1 MNLSFAGCGFL
12 GIYHVGVACCFR
24 KYAPHLLLN
33 RISGASAGAIA
44 ACSLICDLPVGDMT
58 SDVLRVC
65 AEARKRSLGA
75 FSPSFNINRLL
86 LENLEKFL
94 PDDAHIRCSGKL
106 HVSLTRVHDGK
117 NVVISNFDSREELIQ
132 CLLASAF
139 IPFFSGLIPPKFR
152 GVRYMDGGYSD
163 NLPTLDEN
171 TITVSP
177 FCGESDICPRD
188 DSSQLFHINIA
199 NTSIELSKH
208 NIYRIVRILFPPKP
222 EVLSN
227 MCKQGFDDALR
238 FLHRNNLINCTRC
251 LAVQSTFVV
260 SETIDEH
267 LEFDPQCKECKLHRQ
282 EALVSNVPDSVLSQF
297 QEAIDKANNGLLD
310 WLFKHR
316 GMKLLSVL
324 TLPYTVPA
332 DVVYATFTKFM
343 VAAPQ
348 LGNGAWEVSKFF
360 MDKLS
365 YLLSKVNSKRQQI
378 SAKITCQLAITEYGR
393 NKYDVEACQA
403 LSSENKMNLN
413 FTLNLDD
420 SELEMNDGQ
429 SRKFKTKEILCKPSV
444 TINRS
449 DTMDNDTFDHI
460 LKVTSQHDTI
470 MAYYYLDENNKV
482 KVTEIFDVTDS
493 DSPIV
498 QTSHERLINNNLEFD
513 DELNGSGWP
522 QHQTID
528 EHMSQNDLEDI
539 FDSCTLLSDPE
550 SEWTGYK
557 VEEPE
562 DDQEETRLDHRPESE
577 RSFGENE
584 ESWSKKQ
591 NISSLTYE
599 EMDT

>member
-1 MNLSFAGCGFL
+1 
-12 GIYHVGVACCFR
+12 
-24 KYAPHLLLN
+24 
-33 RISGASAGAIA
+33 
-44 ACSLICDLPVGDMT
+44 
-58 SDVLRVC
+58 
-65 AEARKRSLGA
+65 
-75 FSPSFNINRLL
+75 
-86 LENLEKFL
+86 
-94 PDDAHIRCSGKL
+94 
-106 HVSLTRVHDGK
+106 
-117 NVVISNFDSREELIQ
+117 
-132 CLLASAF
+132 
-139 IPFFSGLIPPKFR
+139 
-152 GVRYMDGGYSD
+152 
-163 NLPTLDEN
+163 
-171 TITVSP
+171 
-177 FCGESDICPRD
+177 
-188 DSSQLFHINIA
+188 
-199 NTSIELSKH
+199 
-208 NIYRIVRILFPPKP
+208 
-222 EVLSN
+222 
-227 MCKQGFDDALR
+227 
-238 FLHRNNLINCTRC
+238 
-251 LAVQSTFVV
+251 
-260 SETIDEH
+260 
-267 LEFDPQCKECKLHRQ
+267 
-282 EALVSNVPDSVLSQF
+282 
-297 QEAIDKANNGLLD
+297 
-310 WLFKHR
+310 
-316 GMKLLSVL
+316 MKLLSVL